1 MVEDIIRHRLATGDE
16 ILSADDEKRIRYNAV
31 SRGVVSKSWSMRL
44 PAFRESR
51 KPTGIFAGLDRAG
64 INNLMKGADPQK
76 DLNLDLEIMNRDQLL
91 TEAKKLRAG
100 IRQHRDAK
108 GHELCWYVPELWGLL
123 PERLEPKPEVPPRG
137 EFLHHCAVYRD
148 SLGVE
153 PIPKY
158 ELTEEEKREIG
169 RQVHEDFLAA
179 VEKVRSIGARLDEAS
194 RRRAREV
201 VLKSF

>member
-31 SRGVVSKSWSMRL
+31 SQGVVSKSWSMRR
-44 PAFRESR
+44 PAFQCSR
-51 KPTGIFAGLDRAG
+51 TPTGIFAGLDRAG
-64 INNLMKGADPQK
+64 INNLIKGADPQR
-76 DLNLDLEIMNRDQLL
+76 DLDLDLEIMPPEQLL

-100 IRQHRDAK
+100 IRQHRDAT
-108 GHELCWYVPELWGLL
+108 GHNLCWFVPELWGLL

-153 PIPKY
+153 PTPRY
-158 ELTEEEKREIG
+158 ELSEEEKREIG
-169 RQVHEDFLAA
+169 
-179 VEKVRSIGARLDEAS
+179 
-194 RRRAREV
+194 
-201 VLKSF
+201 